1 MKVIFKPYGKM
12 AKKNHKERKIDFR
25 HNLKVY
31 LSLVKNYKLLVITL
45 LFFSLAVEATS
56 IADKFI
62 FKGLIDQST
71 LFAQETVTRQE
82 FTSVLA
88 IIAIAFIA
96 VILARSIAKWLF
108 MHLINRL
115 DASLM
120 FDLKKRF
127 FNHIIHL
134 SYNFHTNN
142 RTGALI
148 ARIIRG
154 GSAIEQMTDAIVFN
168 FTPIIFQVAV
178 AVPSILYFDT
188 ISAIVLLLTVIVF
201 ISYSLFINFI
211 QQGAKLRILKNEDI
225 EKASISDIF
234 TNISSVKCFGKEQ
247 RIKNFFL
254 KLIQRTKQSAIEH
267 WDYFR
272 WFDSGQNLILGI
284 GTLLLVYFPI
294 KGFLNGEATIGEV
307 VFIYTIFAGLTGSLF
322 GVVWGMR
329 QFYDALGN
337 CEDLFQYEKT
347 TNEIKDIPNAKKL
360 RIREGEIEF
369 KNVSFSYKEKKLF
382 SNLSLKIPAG
392 TKVALVGPS
401 GGGKT
406 TLVRLLY
413 RLYDINEG
421 QILIDGKNIKNFKQE
436 SVRGEMSLVPQEAIL
451 FDDTIYNNVA
461 FSRKGATKEDV
472 LRAMRFAQLDRLL
485 KRLPRG
491 YHTIVG
497 ERGVKLSGGEKQR
510 VSIARAILANRKVI
524 VLDEATSALD
534 SQTEYEIQRSLQK
547 LMQGKTSIV
556 IAHRLSTIMSADAI
570 VVISRGKVTQ
580 IGSHEQ
586 LTRQPGI
593 YRKLW
598 KMQKGG
604 YIR

>member
-1 MKVIFKPYGKM
+1 M

-25 HNLKVY
+25 HNFKVY
-31 LSLVKNYKLLVITL
+31 LSLLKNYKLLVIIL
-45 LFFSLAVEATS
+45 LFFSLIIEATS

-62 FKGLIDQST
+62 FKELIDRGT
-71 LFAQETVTRQE
+71 LFAQGTVPRQE
-82 FTSVLA
+82 FTSALA
-88 IIAIAFIA
+88 IIAIAFTAI
-96 VILARSIAKWLF
+96 IIARSIAKWLF
-108 MHLINRL
+108 VHLVNRL

-127 FNHIIHL
+127 FNHIVHL

-154 GSAIEQMTDAIVFN
+154 AGAIEQLTDSIIFN
-168 FTPIIFQVAV
+168 FTPILFQVAV
-178 AVPSILYFDT
+178 AVPSILYFDK
-188 ISAIVLLLTVIVF
+188 ISAIVLLLTVAVF
-201 ISYSLFINFI
+201 IAYSLFINYI
-211 QQGAKLRILKNEDI
+211 QQGAKLRALKNEDI

-247 RIKNFFL
+247 RIKNFFH

-272 WFDSGQNLILGI
+272 WFDSGQNLILGV
-284 GTLLLVYFPI
+284 GTILLVYFPI
-294 KGFLNGEATIGEV
+294 RGFLNGEATIGEV
-307 VFIYTIFAGLTGSLF
+307 VFIYTIFAGLTSSLF

-329 QFYDALGN
+329 HFYDALGN
-337 CEDLFQYEKT
+337 CEDLFQYEKI

-360 RIREGEIEF
+360 RIREGTIEF
-369 KNVSFSYKEKKLF
+369 KNVSFSYKDRKLF
-382 SNLSLKIPAG
+382 SNFSLKIPAG

-406 TLVRLLY
+406 TVLRMLY
-413 RLYDINEG
+413 RLYDINDG
-421 QILIDGKNIKNFKQE
+421 QILIDGRNIKNFKQE

-461 FSRKGATKEDV
+461 FSRKGATREEV
-472 LRAMRFAQLDRLL
+472 MGAMKAAQMDKLL
-485 KRLPRG
+485 KNLPRG
-491 YHTIVG
+491 EHAIVG

-556 IAHRLSTIMSADAI
+556 IAHRLSTIMSADTI
-570 VVISRGKVTQ
+570 VVISKGKIVQ

-586 LTRQPGI
+586 LIRQTGI

-598 KMQKGG
+598 RMQKGG